1 MNRFLLLLL
10 FSSPFGSLIFA
21 DTVFLKDGTQLK
33 GEIIEDGPTGVTIEY
48 FATPTIKDQRTVA
61 KADVDRVEKNT
72 PDQKDFKELGS
83 LDTPATVT
91 DTSFY
96 DPLIDRK
103 LPEFIAKY
111 PNSAL
116 NSDACERLKTL
127 TEERDRV
134 QKGDRRLDSVW
145 ISASE
150 IAADPYQ
157 TGALVKFTYIK
168 AAAASNNPNSS
179 VEALKG
185 YELLEKTYPGSAV
198 MPDAVTL
205 ALQQLQRLQSQLAA
219 AKANGEVELKN
230 FSNAIASVRADEA
243 KNMKDAMAQYENNA
257 KASMTSATADG
268 SKFFPIFQKSKE
280 SIATLQAL
288 ILAERARLS
297 QIPLSTMREGI
308 AAAKEGILM
317 IKAEKIKEARDQ
329 LALSEKIWA
338 ANFDNTKIKLQIDQ
352 LEAKAS
358 SLAKQAAT
366 EDAAAKARKLAAEKT
381 AQEAAEKA
389 KKEAAE
395 LAAQQAAEKVAQEAA
410 QKAALEA
417 AKGAAGLATPTP
429 TPSVVDKLNDNREII
444 NVLSK

>member
-1 MNRFLLLLL
+1 MHRFLLLFLL
-10 FSSPFGSLIFA
+10 TSPFGGLIFA

-127 TEERDRV
+127 TEERARV
-134 QKGDRRLDSVW
+134 QKGDQRLDSVW

-168 AAAASNNPNSS
+168 AASASNSPNSS

-198 MPDAVTL
+198 MPDAVSL
-205 ALQQLQRLQSQLAA
+205 ALQQLQQLQSQLAT
-219 AKANGEVELKN
+219 AKANGEIELKN
-230 FSNAIASVRADEA
+230 ISNAIASARADEA

-257 KASMTSATADG
+257 KASMASATADG

-288 ILAERARLS
+288 VLAERARIS
-297 QIPLSTMREGI
+297 QFPLSTMREGI
-308 AAAKEGILM
+308 AAAKEGASHDQSGKDQGGPRSTRALAEALACKLRQYQ
-317 IKAEKIKEARDQ
+317 IKNSGR
-329 LALSEKIWA
+329 
-338 ANFDNTKIKLQIDQ
+338 
-352 LEAKAS
+352 
-358 SLAKQAAT
+358 
-366 EDAAAKARKLAAEKT
+366 
-381 AQEAAEKA
+381 
-389 KKEAAE
+389 
-395 LAAQQAAEKVAQEAA
+395 
-410 QKAALEA
+410 
-417 AKGAAGLATPTP
+417 
-429 TPSVVDKLNDNREII
+429 SV
-444 NVLSK
+444 